1 MVLARRG
8 GDVDDRDEY
17 EPEGEALMEPITE
30 RVRIIGAQPAGAA
43 VKDGLDE
50 PATAEAVP
58 AGEPALRPRGPSAEG
73 PDAPAFDLFGDE
85 PDTDSGGDEPLTASH
100 VEEPVT
106 ESSPSRDVEAGR
118 SAPSGRNGGDPL
130 EPGSQPLRL
139 GEPAAAVPDM
149 PHWTDPPTGQVP
161 AVLDRRGEDDGTETQ
176 WSAAG
181 DTGPAWREHSH
192 EWDDSSFDPSL
203 LADDETRV
211 GALEE
216 TPVEER
222 RPWEFDDLTKT
233 GDGDR
238 RDTASATGPAAGSWW
253 DEGAA
258 GDAPPGSDVSEAD
271 SGPVSGLG
279 ATSDPVERGVA
290 SISSSP
296 LRGSR
301 DLTGS
306 PAGSI
311 PRGPL
316 PRRAVVPPG
325 GTGETTGRNMPV
337 AIATGLGFALV
348 AVVCFEAGTVATLVL
363 ATVVVAL
370 AAAECY
376 AALRR
381 RDRRPAT
388 LLGLVATVAIMVA
401 AYAKGLAALPLV
413 LVLVVTTAFV
423 WHLVGAERGST
434 VEGVSSTL
442 FGFLWVGLLGSFAA
456 LMLAP
461 SIFPHRHGIAFLL
474 GAIVATIGADVG
486 ALVIGTWLGRH
497 HLAPEVSP
505 NKTWEGLIGGAVVA
519 VALSAAVTGQVHPWT
534 VPKAALLGLVVAAVA
549 PIGDLCESL
558 VKRDLGLKDMGSI
571 LPGHGGV
578 LDRVDALLFV
588 LPATFYLVRVL
599 NLG

>member
-1 MVLARRG
+1 
-8 GDVDDRDEY
+8 
-17 EPEGEALMEPITE
+17 MEPVTE
-30 RVRIIGAQPAGAA
+30 RVRIIGAQPAGATA
-43 VKDGLDE
+43 GTGGHEE
-50 PATAEAVP
+50 PATAEAEP
-58 AGEPALRPRGPSAEG
+58 GEEPAVRPRGPGADA
-73 PDAPAFDLFGDE
+73 PAAPAFDLFGDE
-85 PDTDSGGDEPLTASH
+85 PETAAGIDEPQAGPGAG
-100 VEEPVT
+100 EPAT
-106 ESSPSRDVEAGR
+106 ELRDVEAGR

-139 GEPAAAVPDM
+139 GEPPAAVPDM

-161 AVLDRRGEDDGTETQ
+161 AVLDRRGEEEGTDAP

-222 RPWEFDDLTKT
+222 RPWEFDDLTSAAES
-233 GDGDR
+233 DR
-238 RDTASATGPAAGSWW
+238 REGPSGAGTAPGSWW
-253 DEGAA
+253 DEEGAGADVPPTADRPSVTTTIPDPQPGAA
-258 GDAPPGSDVSEAD
+258 PESLD
-271 SGPVSGLG
+271 
-279 ATSDPVERGVA
+279 RGVA

-296 LRGSR
+296 LRAPR
-301 DLTGS
+301 DL
-306 PAGSI
+306 AGPPSG
-311 PRGPL
+311 PGRRGPV
-316 PRRAVVPPG
+316 PRRTVVPPG
-325 GTGETTGRNMPV
+325 GPGETTGRNMPV

-348 AVVCFEAGTVATLVL
+348 AVLCFEAGTVATLVL

-401 AYAKGLAALPLV
+401 AYVKGQAALPLV
-413 LVLVVTTAFV
+413 LVLVVMTSLV

-442 FGFLWVGLLGSFAA
+442 FGFLWVGLLGSYAA

-461 SIFPHRHGIAFLL
+461 SIYPHRHGIAFLL

-486 ALVIGTWLGRH
+486 ALAIGSWLGRH
-497 HLAPEVSP
+497 RLAPEVSP

-519 VALSAAVTGQVHPWT
+519 VAVSAAVTGQVHPWT
-534 VPKAALLGLVVAAVA
+534 VPKAALLGLVVAVVA

-588 LPATFYLVRVL
+588 LPTTFYLVRVL